1 MGQYF
6 LDTQYKTAALLY
18 NQNFTSHFFKLSY
31 PNKYSILWD
40 KQRTNR
46 QMMHKTAA
54 LLKILTSIFFNHKL
68 SNRYMRSIW
77 ILNIIRQ
84 TYQQTKWYIDKAAI
98 KKKNL
103 ITVFV
108 LPFKLPHH
116 RIVEFNGCWWIHHRR
131 FPASGGRRGVS
142 RRILFWTTSN
152 HLISKFLVL

>member
-1 MGQYF
+1 MGHYF
-6 LDTQYKTAALLY
+6 LDTQYKTAGCYIIKTLLLI
-18 NQNFTSHFFKLSY
+18 SSS
-31 PNKYSILWD
+31 KYLILWD
-40 KQRTNR
+40 KPTYR

-54 LLKILTSIFFNHKL
+54 LWKILPSIFFNHKS

-108 LPFKLPHH
+108 FPFELPHH